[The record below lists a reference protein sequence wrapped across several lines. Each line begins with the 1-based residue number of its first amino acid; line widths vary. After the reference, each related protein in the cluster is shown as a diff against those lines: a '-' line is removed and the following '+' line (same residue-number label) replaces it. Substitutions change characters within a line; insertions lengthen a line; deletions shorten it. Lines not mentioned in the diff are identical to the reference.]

1 MLKDVERLNSLN
13 FKEGNI
19 IFEIVL
25 VKPDEL
31 TLAHIVQLYDI
42 ELAKAELAE
51 QLHDEAKQLGLSAL
65 EINPSYGGECI
76 ILFRELGILPG
87 HVLSQQSPQ
96 SQT

>member
-65 EINPSYGGECI
+65 EINPSYGGE
-76 ILFRELGILPG
+76 
-87 HVLSQQSPQ
+87 
-96 SQT
+96 